1 MTMWPRR
8 IGWVRARRSRR
19 HQDRRFGRT
28 RRASARR
35 PGGIAELQAVE
46 GLVVGVEEAE
56 TFACFGEG
64 GLPDLRGEIAAEAD
78 EELLDAAE
86 VAEVRLRPKQFLG
99 VVRARGAVAA
109 TKQLLADPR
118 HTSYGFEK
126 L

>member
-1 MTMWPRR
+1 M
-8 IGWVRARRSRR
+8 
-19 HQDRRFGRT
+19 
-28 RRASARR
+28 
-35 PGGIAELQAVE
+35 
-46 GLVVGVEEAE
+46 
-56 TFACFGEG
+56 
-64 GLPDLRGEIAAEAD
+64 PDLRGEIAAEAD